1 MVNAGM
7 VLEGGAMRG
16 VFTAGV
22 LDYLMERDY
31 YCHYV
36 VGVSAGSCNAVDY
49 VSKQIGRTKK
59 CFIQEEKEN
68 KYLSFLNMIKGR
80 DLYDLNKVFV
90 DFPGEIYPFDFKTF
104 FASQMEC
111 EIVLTNCLTGMPEY
125 RTESRERAK
134 LMDLCRASSSMP
146 LVSPVVMIDQTPYL
160 DGGLTDSVPIVRSME
175 KGNKKNIV
183 ILTRNKGYR
192 KETSSGMMELYKRIY
207 KKYPVLLE
215 VLENRAR
222 VYNQTMDLIDRLEE
236 EQEIFVIRPKMKCI
250 SRIER
255 NQTKLNQFYE
265 HGSQLMKKRET
276 GLLKYLER

>member
-22 LDYLMERDY
+22 LDYLMEQNF
-31 YCHYV
+31 YCNYV

-59 CFIQEEKEN
+59 CFIPEEKEN
-68 KYLSFLNMIKGR
+68 KYLSVLNMLKGR

-104 FASQMEC
+104 FASESEC
-111 EIVLTNCLTGMPEY
+111 EIVITNCLTGLPEY
-125 RTESRERAK
+125 RTEHRERSK

-146 LVSPVVMIDQTPYL
+146 LVSPVVMIDQIPYL
-160 DGGLTDSVPIVRSME
+160 DGGLTDSVPIVHSME
-175 KGNKKNIV
+175 KGYQKNIV
-183 ILTRNKGYR
+183 VLTRNKGYR
-192 KETSSGMMELYKRIY
+192 KETSSGMMELYKRVY
-207 KKYPVLLE
+207 KKYPVLID

-222 VYNQTMDLIDRLEE
+222 IYNQTMDLIDRLEK
-236 EQEIFVIRPKMKCI
+236 EQEIFVIRPRIKCI
-250 SRIER
+250 SRTER
-255 NQTKLNQFYE
+255 NQLKLNQFYE
-265 HGSQLMKKRET
+265 HGYQQMKKREA
-276 GLLKYLER
+276 GLKKYLER